1 MADFSTSHGSPK
13 TRGRETALLSWLG
26 VAVPEARRLAF
37 DLLLRVER
45 DGAYSDE
52 LLHSRRLAGIDA
64 RAKAFVTKTVLGC
77 LRRQG
82 ELDHLIA
89 AKTSRSV
96 GAMDAEVLTALRLGA
111 YQMHHMDGIPD
122 HAAVSQS
129 VELVKQ
135 ARKGS
140 AAGLVNA
147 VLRRLPPVPPTAESA
162 RLCHPDWLLRRWQNE
177 FGADTCEAL
186 LRANL
191 QQPATYFRL
200 RPAADAAA
208 VLARLE
214 SAGVSAEPTDL
225 ARAYRLAKGNVPA
238 ARQAAGDA
246 LVFQDINSQRV
257 AELLANSPGSPVLD
271 VCAAPGGKSRQL
283 AEGGAVVAGDRRV
296 KRLHAMR
303 RLGSR
308 GIQLLALDAEHPLPF
323 RRQFDRILVDAPCS
337 GTGTLA
343 RNPEIK
349 WRLEP
354 DDLNSLSARQGRI
367 VENAMDALAPGGQ
380 LVYATCSLEPEEN
393 QHVVAKAVA
402 ARAGWK
408 ASKAL
413 STIPGTDP
421 GDGFQAWRILR
432 PAA

>member
-1 MADFSTSHGSPK
+1 MADFSTGHGFPK
-13 TRGRETALLSWLG
+13 ARDPRLALLSWLG
-26 VAVPEARRLAF
+26 VAVVEARRLAF

-52 LLHSRRLAGIDA
+52 LLHSRRLEGIGA

-89 AKTSRSV
+89 SRTSRSV
-96 GAMDAEVLTALRLGA
+96 GTMDAEVLVALRLGA
-111 YQMHHMDGIPD
+111 YQMRHMDGIPD

-129 VELVKQ
+129 VELVRQ
-135 ARKGS
+135 ARKRS

-147 VLRRLPPVPPTAESA
+147 VLRHLPPVPPTAESA
-162 RLCHPDWLLRRWQNE
+162 RLCHPGWLLRRWE
-177 FGADTCEAL
+177 KAFDAGTCEAL
-186 LRANL
+186 MQANL

-200 RPAADAAA
+200 RPSADAAE
-208 VLARLE
+208 VLSRLE
-214 SAGVSAEPTDL
+214 SAGLSPEPTDL
-225 ARAYRLAKGNVPA
+225 ARAYRLAKGSVPA

-246 LVFQDINSQRV
+246 LVFRDINSQRV
-257 AELLANSPGSPVLD
+257 AELLADSPGSLVLD

-283 AEGGAVVAGDRRV
+283 AEGAAVVAGDRRV
-296 KRLHAMR
+296 KRLHSMR
-303 RLGSR
+303 RLGSH
-308 GIQLLALDAEHPLPF
+308 GIQLLALDAERPLPF

-349 WRLEP
+349 WRLQP
-354 DDLNSLSARQGRI
+354 DDLDSLSARQARI
-367 VENAMDALAPGGQ
+367 LDNAMDALAPGGQ

-408 ASKAL
+408 ATQAL

>member
-1 MADFSTSHGSPK
+1 M
-13 TRGRETALLSWLG
+13 
-26 VAVPEARRLAF
+26 EARRLAF

-52 LLHSRRLAGIDA
+52 LLHSRRLEGIGA

-89 AKTSRSV
+89 AKTSRSLE
-96 GAMDAEVLTALRLGA
+96 AMDAEVVTALRLGA
-111 YQMHHMDGIPD
+111 YQMRHMDGVPD

-129 VELVKQ
+129 VELVRQ

-147 VLRRLPPVPPTAESA
+147 ILRHLPPLPPSAESA
-162 RLCHPDWLLRRWQNE
+162 RLCHPDWLLRRWQRE
-177 FGADTCEAL
+177 FGSDTCEAL
-186 LRANL
+186 LQANL
-191 QQPATYFRL
+191 RQPATYFRL
-200 RPAADAAA
+200 RPSADAAE

-214 SAGVSAEPTDL
+214 SAGVWAEQTDL
-225 ARAYRLAKGNVPA
+225 ARAYRLAQGSVPA

-246 LVFQDINSQRV
+246 LGFQDINSQRV
-257 AELLANSPGSPVLD
+257 AELLAGSPGSPVLD

-283 AEGGAVVAGDRRV
+283 AEGAPVVAGDRRV
-296 KRLHAMR
+296 RRLHAMR

-308 GIQLLALDAEHPLPF
+308 RIQLLALDAERPLPF
-323 RRQFDRILVDAPCS
+323 RRKFDRILVDAPCS

-349 WRLEP
+349 WRLKP
-354 DDLNSLSARQGRI
+354 DDLDSLSARQARI
-367 VENAMDALAPGGQ
+367 LKNAMDALAPGGQ
-380 LVYATCSLEPEEN
+380 MVYATCSLEPEEN

-408 ASKAL
+408 ATQAL

>member
-1 MADFSTSHGSPK
+1 MGSP
-13 TRGRETALLSWLG
+13 RSGGRRPALLSWLG
-26 VAVPEARRLAF
+26 VAVVEARRLAF

-45 DGAYSDE
+45 DGAYSDA
-52 LLHSRRLAGIDA
+52 LLHSRRLAGIGA
-64 RAKAFVTKTVLGC
+64 HAMAFVTKTVLGC

-89 AKTSRSV
+89 AKTRRSV
-96 GAMDAEVLTALRLGA
+96 GAMDPEVLIALRLGA
-111 YQMHHMDGIPD
+111 YQMRHMDGVPD

-129 VELVKQ
+129 VELVRQ

-147 VLRRLPPVPPTAESA
+147 VLRHLPPDPPSAESA
-162 RLCHPDWLLRRWQNE
+162 RLCHPDWLLRRWERE
-177 FGADTCEAL
+177 FGAGTCEAL
-186 LRANL
+186 LQANL
-191 QQPATYFRL
+191 QQPETYFRL
-200 RPAADAAA
+200 RPPVDAAE
-208 VLARLE
+208 VLSRLE
-214 SAGVSAEPTDL
+214 SAGLSAEPTDL
-225 ARAYRLAKGNVPA
+225 ARAYRLAKGSVPT
-238 ARQAAGDA
+238 ARRAAGDA

-257 AELLANSPGSPVLD
+257 AELLADSPGSPVLD

-283 AEGGAVVAGDRRV
+283 AEGAAVVVAGDRRV

-303 RLGSR
+303 RLGSH
-308 GIQLLALDAEHPLPF
+308 GIQPLALDAERPLPF

-349 WRLEP
+349 WRLQP
-354 DDLNSLSARQGRI
+354 DDLDSLSARQGRI
-367 VENAMDALAPGGQ
+367 LDNAMDALAPGGQ

-408 ASKAL
+408 ATKAL
-413 STIPGTDP
+413 STVPGTDP

>member
-1 MADFSTSHGSPK
+1 M
-13 TRGRETALLSWLG
+13 
-26 VAVPEARRLAF
+26 AF

-45 DGAYSDE
+45 DGAYSDA
-52 LLHSRRLAGIDA
+52 LLHSRRLAGIGA
-64 RAKAFVTKTVLGC
+64 RGMAFVTKAVLGC

-89 AKTSRSV
+89 AKASRCLQ
-96 GAMDAEVLTALRLGA
+96 AMDAEVLIALRLGA
-111 YQMHHMDGIPD
+111 YQMRHMDGVPD

-129 VELVKQ
+129 VELVRQ

-147 VLRRLPPVPPTAESA
+147 VLRGLPPTPPTAESA
-162 RLCHPDWLLRRWQNE
+162 SLCHPDWLLRRWENH

-186 LRANL
+186 LQANL

-200 RPAADAAA
+200 RPSADAAE

-225 ARAYRLAKGNVPA
+225 ARAYRLAKGSVPT

-246 LVFQDINSQRV
+246 LLFQDINSQRV
-257 AELLANSPGSPVLD
+257 AALLSDLPGSPVLD

-283 AEGGAVVAGDRRV
+283 AEGAAVVAGDRRL

-303 RLGSR
+303 RLGSP
-308 GIQLLALDAEHPLPF
+308 GIQLLALDAERPLPF
-323 RRQFDRILVDAPCS
+323 RRLFDRILVDAPCS

-349 WRLEP
+349 WRLQP

-367 VENAMDALAPGGQ
+367 LDNAMDALAPGGQ
-380 LVYATCSLEPEEN
+380 MVYATCSLEPEEN

-402 ARAGWK
+402 ARAGWQ
-408 ASKAL
+408 AIKAL
-413 STIPGTDP
+413 STVPGTDP

>member
-1 MADFSTSHGSPK
+1 MA
-13 TRGRETALLSWLG
+13 
-26 VAVPEARRLAF
+26 VVEARRLAF

-52 LLHSRRLAGIDA
+52 LLHSRRLDGIGA
-64 RAKAFVTKTVLGC
+64 RAKAFVTNAVLGC

-111 YQMHHMDGIPD
+111 YQLRHMDGTPD

-147 VLRRLPPVPPTAESA
+147 VLRHLPPLPPTAESA
-162 RLCHPDWLLRRWQNE
+162 RLCHPDWLLRRWQQA
-177 FGADTCEAL
+177 FGTGTCEAL
-186 LRANL
+186 LQANL
-191 QQPATYFRL
+191 RKPATYFRL
-200 RPAADAAA
+200 RRSADAAE
-208 VLARLE
+208 VLARLK
-214 SAGVSAEPTDL
+214 SAGVSAERTDL
-225 ARAYRLAKGNVPA
+225 ARTYRLAKGSVPA
-238 ARQAAGDA
+238 VRQAAGDA

-257 AELLANSPGSPVLD
+257 AELLAGSPGSPVLD
-271 VCAAPGGKSRQL
+271 VCAAPGGKARQL
-283 AEGGAVVAGDRRV
+283 AEGAAVVAGDRRV

-303 RLGSR
+303 GLGSR
-308 GIQLLALDAEHPLPF
+308 GIELLALDAERPLPF

-349 WRLEP
+349 WRLQP
-354 DDLNSLSARQGRI
+354 DDLDSLSARQGRI
-367 VENAMDALAPGGQ
+367 LENAMDALAPGGRM
-380 LVYATCSLEPEEN
+380 VYATCSLEPEEN
-393 QHVVAKAVA
+393 QHVVAKAVG
-402 ARAGWK
+402 ARAGWQ
-408 ASKAL
+408 AVQAL

>member
-1 MADFSTSHGSPK
+1 M
-13 TRGRETALLSWLG
+13 
-26 VAVPEARRLAF
+26 AVPEARRLAF

-257 AELLANSPGSPVLD
+257 AELLADSPGSPVLD

-367 VENAMDALAPGGQ
+367 LENAMDALAPGGQ